1 MEPKLVII
9 ITGAR
14 HGSTTLCRI
23 LGSKLKNFKIEFE
36 IFRNGVE
43 NTENNKKYPIDTIK
57 NKLIEYNNYGFKI
70 FGDQLS
76 HIQVENILKYYKNN
90 LLVIFLR
97 RSLQDSYKSLCKSL
111 KTGNWG
117 TTPEQQL
124 TWKKDGWK
132 NTPPNYSNYVKNIE
146 HWFSFTKN
154 LCQKYNIKNS
164 TIKFEDV
171 IVDEKIED
179 IICKLFKIQN

>member
-1 MEPKLVII
+1 MKPNLIII

-14 HGSTTLCRI
+14 HGSTTLCEI

-36 IFRNGVE
+36 IFRNGDE
-43 NTENNKKYPIDTIK
+43 STKNNKKYPINTIK
-57 NKLIEYNNYGFKI
+57 NKLIKYNNYGFKI
-70 FGDQLS
+70 FGDQLC
-76 HIQVENILKYYKNN
+76 HRQVENILKYYKNH

-117 TTPEQQL
+117 TTPEKQL

-154 LCQKYNIKNS
+154 LCQKYNIKNDN
-164 TIKFEDV
+164 INFEDV
-171 IVDEKIED
+171 IDDKKIED
-179 IICKLFKIQN
+179 IIYKLFISNN